1 MWFFIIIMP
10 LLVGTTQHITY
21 VDYESHKACVVARVR
36 AIKIIDSVKV
46 KNRKIPY
53 YIVTSCKKVGIRLI
67 GG

>member
-10 LLVGTTQHITY
+10 LLVGTPQHITY
-21 VDYESHKACVVARVR
+21 VDYDSRKACVVARVR

-46 KNRKIPY
+46 KKMRIPY
-53 YIVTSCKKVGIRLI
+53 YVVTSCKKVGVRLI